1 MLTKIPRNNPV
12 VLSDQELRIIEEARV
27 ALGLETIEEALEAL
41 IRLRV
46 RELMMKLA
54 GREIVKTQR
63 YL

>member
-1 MLTKIPRNNPV
+1 MLTKIPKQNPII
-12 VLSDQELRIIEEARV
+12 LSDQELRIIEEARV
-27 ALGLETIEEALEAL
+27 ALGLETTEEALETL
-41 IRLRV
+41 IRMRV